1 MPNAYKC
8 IKSHGVGG
16 QVVLESEK
24 SGRTDFR
31 VLEGLLSNQFPTLVS

>member
-1 MPNAYKC
+1 MPINVLRVT
-8 IKSHGVGG
+8 GWGG